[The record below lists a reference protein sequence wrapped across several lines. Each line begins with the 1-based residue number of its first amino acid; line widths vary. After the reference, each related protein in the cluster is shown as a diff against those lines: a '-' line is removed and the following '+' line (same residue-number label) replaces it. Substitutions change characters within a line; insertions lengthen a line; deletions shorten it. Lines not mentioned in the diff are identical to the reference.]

1 MSRTIGFSTGALA
14 YADFRRALRMLHSRA
29 VAAVELSA
37 LRQPELQPLMES
49 LDALDLS
56 QFTYIA
62 VHAPSRVEPAAE
74 PEVVRS
80 LLRVAERGWPV
91 VLHPDAVHDYAL
103 WRQLGAALCVENM
116 DRRKPHG
123 RTAGELES
131 VFERL
136 PQASLC
142 FDIGHARQ
150 VDSTMTEAYFILR
163 TFGNRLR
170 QVHVSEV
177 NTRSTHD
184 PLSFT
189 SVLAFRQV
197 AELIPENVPLILETP
212 VCEGQIES
220 EMAIVREA
228 LPLLA
233 YA

>member
-1 MSRTIGFSTGALA
+1 
-14 YADFRRALRMLHSRA
+14 
-29 VAAVELSA
+29 
-37 LRQPELQPLMES
+37 
-49 LDALDLS
+49 
-56 QFTYIA
+56 
-62 VHAPSRVEPAAE
+62 
-74 PEVVRS
+74 
-80 LLRVAERGWPV
+80 
-91 VLHPDAVHDYAL
+91 
-103 WRQLGAALCVENM
+103 
-116 DRRKPHG
+116 
-123 RTAGELES
+123 
-131 VFERL
+131 
-136 PQASLC
+136 
-142 FDIGHARQ
+142 
-150 VDSTMTEAYFILR
+150 MTEAYFILR